1 MGIAS
6 GDFDRSGSLDLHV
19 ANFQNENAC
28 LYLSQNGFFQ
38 DRVAQY
44 RLGVPSYG
52 VLGFGSQSID
62 FNLDGFLDLAVT
74 NGHIDNYQKMSG
86 DFKQRFQLFRNQN
99 KRFTEVSWT
108 NDSPYA
114 TEKHLGRALAKM
126 DFDNDGREDL
136 VVTHINEPSALLRG
150 ATESKNHWLQIHLVG
165 VQSERDAIGAK
176 ITVRFAGQEIH
187 QWITA
192 GDGYL
197 CRNHNLA
204 CFGLGAADEVQNIQI
219 DWPTGK
225 SQLISS
231 TTVDQRILVIEN
243 QSESFHLPSN

>member
-1 MGIAS
+1 
-6 GDFDRSGSLDLHV
+6 
-19 ANFQNENAC
+19 
-28 LYLSQNGFFQ
+28 
-38 DRVAQY
+38 
-44 RLGVPSYG
+44 
-52 VLGFGSQSID
+52 
-62 FNLDGFLDLAVT
+62 
-74 NGHIDNYQKMSG
+74 
-86 DFKQRFQLFRNQN
+86 
-99 KRFTEVSWT
+99 
-108 NDSPYA
+108 
-114 TEKHLGRALAKM
+114 M

-150 ATESKNHWLQIHLVG
+150 ATESNNHWLQIQLVG

-176 ITVRFAGQEIH
+176 ITVRFAEQELH

-243 QSESFHLPSN
+243 QSESFHLPSI